1 MLKTEEMKAHSSEH
15 YLLNCSV
22 LRLLEPVHCL
32 IQAEALKI
40 LLWRKLVNLEK
51 EQRDTNI

>member
-51 EQRDTNI
+51 EQRDTNT